1 MKRGEELSFLNHI
14 GKPMI
19 WALFERKTFKE
30 CPSFIMGRDP
40 VELAKRAKYKPPAMR
55 VRDVGYTK
63 KSPFRYK
70 IRLFKPIYN
79 ERKGDFMANK
89 VNSLS
94 HTKWVCKYHIVF
106 TPKYRRKIIYNQY
119 KESIRDIIKQLCA
132 YKGVEIL
139 EGHLMPD
146 HIHMLVSIPPKLSVS
161 QFIGYLKGKSS
172 LMIFDKH
179 ANLKYKFG
187 NRHFWAEGYYVST
200 VGLNEATMGYYSDQ
214 YYTISIREEMFDM
227 PREEVLDTL
236 LHETHHA
243 YVHKAV

>member
-1 MKRGEELSFLNHI
+1 
-14 GKPMI
+14 
-19 WALFERKTFKE
+19 
-30 CPSFIMGRDP
+30 
-40 VELAKRAKYKPPAMR
+40 MR

-89 VNSLS
+89 ANSLS

-139 EGHLMPD
+139 EGHLMID
-146 HIHMLVSIPPKLSVS
+146 HMNMRVSKPTKLSVS
-161 QFIGYLKGKSS
+161 KQKMIHKYEPTRRTTKADEDVCKKKKIKRKQTKGC
-172 LMIFDKH
+172 H
-179 ANLKYKFG
+179 KYNHSK
-187 NRHFWAEGYYVST
+187 
-200 VGLNEATMGYYSDQ
+200 Q
-214 YYTISIREEMFDM
+214 QQQ
-227 PREEVLDTL
+227 
-236 LHETHHA
+236 
-243 YVHKAV
+243 